1 MRYDEVYCKTKSYF
15 GAEPEPLLKHHRHL
29 LDKSHRILDIG
40 AGQGRHALFLAREGF
55 KVDAIDSSKVAIET
69 VSAMAAKE
77 NLDIRTYQS
86 SFETFEPETD
96 FFGSDLDR
104 ILESGREPVSDAVI
118 VGAKNETVVSLE
130 AENRLVEVV
139 CHRGSFFLDWRDDFF
154 VHRARL
160 DGRLTRIFSQNSC
173 AFDCQGNRRGTDDFS
188 AIAKDGV
195 RNLLIHLDED
205 SDFSVRRKKLVRL
218 SKKRASKP
226 EKNDQK
232 QKPSGLNFLRDQH
245 VNLL

>member
-96 FFGSDLDR
+96 FFSGILIFGLIQILSWASIELLLEKILLWTRTGS
-104 ILESGREPVSDAVI
+104 
-118 VGAKNETVVSLE
+118 
-130 AENRLVEVV
+130 LVFA
-139 CHRGSFFLDWRDDFF
+139 RAFTTKDPSF
-154 VHRARL
+154 AR
-160 DGRLTRIFSQNSC
+160 
-173 AFDCQGNRRGTDDFS
+173 NRRSREWKSSGKNSFTDERGHFRTHLEEGEILSLFCDF
-188 AIAKDGV
+188 KVVDHWEGLGPRHMHGDGPFERHAEV
-195 RNLLIHLDED
+195 EGV
-205 SDFSVRRKKLVRL
+205 FRR
-218 SKKRASKP
+218 
-226 EKNDQK
+226 
-232 QKPSGLNFLRDQH
+232 
-245 VNLL
+245 